1 MVEKKKSSKVPT
13 IQKTWTLPIQA
24 DDDGELILEFPDEL
38 MEIADWKPGDSLQWN
53 KLDGDRW
60 ELKKVK
66 V

>member
-1 MVEKKKSSKVPT
+1 MAKKKIHN
-13 IQKTWTLPIQA
+13 IQKTWTLPILA

-38 MEIADWKPGDSLQWN
+38 MEIADWHPGDSLQWN
-53 KLDGDRW
+53 KLDDDTW